1 MRPLRSLLTRL
12 LRRPSSAAVPPKRV
26 SLSDPLDL
34 AGFAQLERTLD
45 VWTRW
50 GKRGEPAESDEKLA
64 VVDPRVAAELQ
75 KFFGQNGL
83 RHVESASCKSGSG
96 TILFAAD
103 RLFVAFLG
111 RRAAMAVTR
120 KLYSDLS

>member
-1 MRPLRSLLTRL
+1 MRRLRSLWARPA
-12 LRRPSSAAVPPKRV
+12 RRPAVPVVPPRHG
-26 SLSDPLDL
+26 SPSEPPEL
-34 AGFAQLERTLD
+34 AGLAQLERMLD

-50 GKRGEPAESDEKLA
+50 GKGGEPNESDEQLA
-64 VVDPRVAAELQ
+64 VVGPRVAMEMQ

-83 RHVESASCKSGSG
+83 RHVESASGKSGG
-96 TILFAAD
+96 GAILFAAD